1 LREGTGPGSYM
12 SIDKVPASTGQVNM
26 PVKYSVPQNNRGLLT
41 KAADRVPAPVAYSPN
56 KIGVMK

>member
-1 LREGTGPGSYM
+1 
-12 SIDKVPASTGQVNM
+12 M